1 MTTKND
7 FTVEEWEKVSALPGL
22 VLAGAAWADGK
33 MMPAMRELVAGG
45 EVLTAAANG
54 QPEGS
59 VVRDIFAG
67 AAQSKPDLGDAK
79 PASTEDAVTLMTG
92 KIQEAFAILSSKA
105 TPDEVAAVRT
115 TLEGTAKAVVER
127 LGSGFWGSGS
137 EKVSAGEQA
146 FLDRL
151 AQVLE
156 TGEVPAAPA
165 AEAPAAEAAP
175 EAPAAE

>member
-1 MTTKND
+1 MTTKDD
-7 FTVEEWEKVSALPGL
+7 FTAEDWEKVAALPGL

-92 KIQEAFAILSSKA
+92 RIQEAFAILSATA

-115 TLEGTAKAVVER
+115 TLEGTATAVVER

-137 EKVSAGEQA
+137 DKVSEGERA

-151 AQVLE
+151 AAVLE
-156 TGEVPAAPA
+156 TGEVPAAPV
-165 AEAPAAEAAP
+165 P